1 MAAAIL
7 TAGIGAGYEIS
18 TALAA
23 LRTRLQGQA
32 LDKPCGTGRR
42 QNSTEQHFHQHV
54 SEKNDHARNIE

>member
-1 MAAAIL
+1 VAAAIL
-7 TAGIGAGYEIS
+7 TAGIGAGYEVS

-23 LRTRLQGQA
+23 LQA